1 MLTQIQSQD
10 NALQGAQQE
19 LREQV
24 NALQREIGERQ
35 RAEAAHDRLTAILEA
50 TPDIVISA
58 DPNGSAFYLNHA
70 GRQILGLGQEKD
82 ITGLKTLD
90 FHRIGR
96 ARSSRARDCRP
107 P

>member
-1 MLTQIQSQD
+1 LTDAFNQMLTQIQSQD
-10 NALQGAQQE
+10 NALQGAQRE

-70 GRQILGLGQEKD
+70 GRQTRVLTKR
-82 ITGLKTLD
+82 KTSPD
-90 FHRIGR
+90 
-96 ARSSRARDCRP
+96 
-107 P
+107 